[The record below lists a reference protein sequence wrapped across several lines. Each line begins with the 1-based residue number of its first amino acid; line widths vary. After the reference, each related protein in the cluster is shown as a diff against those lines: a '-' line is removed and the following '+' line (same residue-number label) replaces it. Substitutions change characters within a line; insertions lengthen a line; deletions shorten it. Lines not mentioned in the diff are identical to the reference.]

1 MEHQSGLEK
10 MNISHALKIK
20 PISSLDGILKNLDPV
35 DLFLTAIQFRISSGF
50 IVQKEK
56 LIKEILDHS
65 LERGRIESALIATRP
80 REYDLFLSLLNQEY
94 IQDNELPFG
103 DYGHLL
109 NNGII
114 FSFYNKGKIFFNVPD
129 EIKEVFASRDK
140 EVFDMMFEENQLI
153 YKYIM
158 AFVNLYGV
166 FSKDML
172 IEVFNS
178 QNDEVLTL
186 DDFEA
191 VLEMCLLRQQPFY
204 EDDDFIVNHYFD
216 EENLYE
222 MDLILE
228 NADDMTHYIP
238 DREDILKYSDDTY
251 IEMTPQLE
259 KLKAFIIN
267 NMSASEELAADV
279 VYDIETACS
288 MECSLQDIVYELERR
303 KIFFKSTEQFDLI
316 APLIEDVCN
325 NVRIWIN
332 LGHTNAEMFEIKGR
346 TSLEI
351 TDEPVELVIDDEP
364 LIYEAG
370 GNELCTCGSGKKY
383 KDCCGEIEEYF

>member
-1 MEHQSGLEK
+1 MSDQSGLEK
-10 MNISHALKIK
+10 INISHALKMK
-20 PISSLDGILKNLDPV
+20 PDSSLAGILKNLDPA
-35 DLFLTAIQFRISSGF
+35 DLFLTAIQFRISTGF

-56 LIKEILDHS
+56 LIKEILDYS
-65 LERGRIESALIATRP
+65 LKWGRIESALIIAGP
-80 REYDLFLSLLNQEY
+80 REYDLFSSLLKKEY

-103 DYGHLL
+103 YYGHLW

-114 FSFYNKGKIFFNVPD
+114 FSFYDKGKVFFNVPD
-129 EIKEVFASRDK
+129 EIKEVFAGRDK
-140 EVFDMMFEENQLI
+140 EIFGKVLEENQLI

-172 IEVFNS
+172 VEVFNS

-191 VLEMCLLRQQPFY
+191 VLGMYLTRQQPFY
-204 EDDDFIVNHYFD
+204 EDDDLIVNHYFD

-238 DREDILKYSDDTY
+238 GREDILKYSDDTY

-267 NMSASEELAADV
+267 NMNVSEEIAAEVAD
-279 VYDIETACS
+279 DIDLVCS
-288 MECSLQDIVYELERR
+288 MECSLQDIVYEFERR
-303 KIFFKSTEQFDLI
+303 RIFFESMEQFDSV
-316 APLIEDVCN
+316 APLIDDVYDS
-325 NVRIWIN
+325 VRTWIN
-332 LGHTNAEMFEIKGR
+332 LGHTNAEMFKITGR
-346 TSLEI
+346 TSLKI
-351 TDEPVELVIDDEP
+351 TDEPIELEMHDGSFIERIDINDP
-364 LIYEAG
+364 
-370 GNELCTCGSGKKY
+370 CQCGSGKKY
-383 KDCCGEIEEYF
+383 KDCCGEGEEYF

>member
-1 MEHQSGLEK
+1 MENQSGLEK

-20 PISSLDGILKNLDPV
+20 PISSLAGILKNLDPV
-35 DLFLTAIQFRISSGF
+35 DLFLTAMQFRISTGF
-50 IVQKEK
+50 IVQKER
-56 LIKEILDHS
+56 LIKEILDYS
-65 LERGRIESALIATRP
+65 LKRRRIESALIATRP
-80 REYDLFLSLLNQEY
+80 REYDLFSSLLDQEY
-94 IQDNELPFG
+94 IQDNELAFG
-103 DYGHLL
+103 DYGHLW

-140 EVFDMMFEENQLI
+140 EVFETMFEENQLI

-172 IEVFNS
+172 VEVFNS
-178 QNDEVLTL
+178 QNGEVLAL

-191 VLEMCLLRQQPFY
+191 VLAMCLSRQQPFY

-259 KLKAFIIN
+259 KLRSFIIN
-267 NMSASEELAADV
+267 NMDVSDELAADIV
-279 VYDIETACS
+279 DDIEVACS
-288 MECSLQDIVYELERR
+288 MECSLQDIVYEFERR

-316 APLIEDVCN
+316 APLLEDMYN
-325 NVRIWIN
+325 NVRTWIN
-332 LGHTNAEMFEIKGR
+332 LGHTNEEMSDITGR
-346 TSLEI
+346 TSPKISDEHIELEMHDGSSI
-351 TDEPVELVIDDEP
+351 ERIDIND
-364 LIYEAG
+364 
-370 GNELCTCGSGKKY
+370 LCPCGSGKKY
-383 KDCCGEIEEYF
+383 KNCCGEMEEYF